1 MGSVTHEESAC
12 LLYKAEWSPVHWLLM
27 QTEVSAARGSQAQE
41 WILLSTP
48 GAQQV
53 SLFII
58 VILTIFEGI
67 IRY

>member
-1 MGSVTHEESAC
+1 
-12 LLYKAEWSPVHWLLM
+12 M
-27 QTEVSAARGSQAQE
+27 QTEVSAARGSQTQE
-41 WILLSTP
+41 WILLSTA

-53 SLFII
+53 ALFII